1 MDAMSRH
8 LSSPTKV
15 WLVNFYLSETYEPRG
30 IRQLTVPA
38 RTRRGAIATACN
50 RSKDLEWALHVK
62 RSTASVLY
70 IVPR

>member
-1 MDAMSRH
+1 MKR

-15 WLVNFYLSETYEPRG
+15 WLVNFYLSETYAPRG
-30 IRQLTVPA
+30 AVKLQQVTVPA

-50 RSKDLEWALHVK
+50 RTKTEPWALHVK
-62 RSTASVLY
+62 RSTATVLY

>member
-1 MDAMSRH
+1 MKH

-50 RSKDLEWALHVK
+50 RTKTEPWALHVK
-62 RSTASVLY
+62 RSTATVLY
-70 IVPR
+70 TVTR